1 MIPMDARTTV
11 PDFDNFLEARG
22 FSVSA
27 TVIGGAALQLMGII
41 SRPTKDCD
49 VLDPTLTADVLGA
62 ARDYATEQS
71 PQLAPDWFNN
81 GPALLLRTLP
91 IEWSTR
97 LEPLYK
103 GRALELKTLGR
114 EDFLRSKLFALLDRN
129 IDLPDC
135 IALAPTREELLS
147 LLPWLN
153 EQDGNEMWAEHVHD
167 VIGGLARKLGYEL

>member
-1 MIPMDARTTV
+1 MDARSTV
-11 PDFDNFLEARG
+11 PDFDAFLEARG
-22 FSVSA
+22 LSVSA
-27 TVIGGAALQLMGII
+27 TVIGGAALQLMGVI

-49 VLDPTLTADVLGA
+49 ILDPTLSEDILNA

-81 GPALLLRTLP
+81 GPASLLRTLP
-91 IEWSTR
+91 AEWSGR
-97 LEPLYK
+97 LQPLYK
-103 GRALELKTLGR
+103 GRALELTTLGR
-114 EDFLRSKLFALLDRN
+114 ADFLRSKLFALIDRS

-153 EQDGNEMWAEHVHD
+153 EQDANDMWPEHVHN
-167 VIGGLARKLGYEL
+167 VIGALARKLGYEL